1 MEQEVG
7 CPSTDSQA
15 SQVCPPRRQQ
25 GKRLQPKQQDPHL
38 RTVVSIKVQTSQ
50 DVGLGHISRL
60 TGYREQSA
68 AACPEVETPGYEKQR
83 FQIVFACLQKLL
95 EDGGVTKETNKASLT
110 TFSTTPRGGPG
121 DVNRASPSPLRS
133 RKTHAETW

>member
-1 MEQEVG
+1 MPQHRLTGLPSLPPTSPTGKAPPTQAARSPPKNCSFYKSSNIPG
-7 CPSTDSQA
+7 CGL
-15 SQVCPPRRQQ
+15 R
-25 GKRLQPKQQDPHL
+25 PHL
-38 RTVVSIKVQTSQ
+38 KA
-50 DVGLGHISRL
+50 D
-60 TGYREQSA
+60 GYREQSA